1 MIVMMMENNITT
13 YEIIVEQLQTVYDP
27 EFPLI
32 DIYTMWLIYD
42 IATDDANAYII
53 ITMTFTSPSCP
64 AAELIETMIKNAI
77 AERLPTYTLEINIVW
92 DPAWTYHMM
101 KDEDL
106 KRMFE

>member
-1 MIVMMMENNITT
+1 MTTNDTITT
-13 YEIIVEQLQTVYDP
+13 YEIIVEQLESVFDP
-27 EFPLI
+27 EFPLV

-42 IATDDANAYII
+42 IAPDDEKQHII

-64 AAELIETMIKNAI
+64 AAELIETMIRNAI
-77 AERLPTYTLEINIVW
+77 SERLPTYTLDINIVR

-101 KDEDL
+101 RDDDL